1 MNLKKGC
8 SCANEPVQAV
18 NELYQAISQPN
29 ISLAIFYCSPDYN
42 LEQLASAL
50 QARFAG
56 INLIGCTTA
65 GEITPLGYLNGSITG
80 VSLAAK
86 DFTAMTLRI
95 DDLQHFKISQGK
107 MLTSELLTRFTA
119 VAQSLKKSFAFLL
132 IDGLSVKE
140 EVVVSVL
147 SNALEGIP
155 LFGGSAADGVNFQET
170 LIYHDGAFH
179 RDCALLTLVY
189 TDYPFT
195 IFKTEHFSGSEKK
208 AVITL
213 AKPEQRLVQEING
226 APAALEYAD
235 LIGVNVAELGPTIYA
250 MYPLVIKVGGRYYVR
265 SIMAANEDNSLTFYC
280 TINEGLVVTVAT
292 LGNITTNLIQLF
304 DRIHDEIGEPAL
316 VLGCDCI
323 LRHKEIEKKALFPL
337 VSDLMRKNNVIGFST
352 YGEQLNAMHINQ
364 TFTGVAI
371 GKGM

>member
-1 MNLKKGC
+1 MNLKKGG

-107 MLTSELLTRFTA
+107 MLTNELLTRFTA